1 MHNLNNK
8 SDQSA
13 IEILT
18 ENVGKSKKRGLPNIK
33 FILILF
39 PEDKLIFVWK
49 GLYFKDTCRENV
61 PSNNTKA
68 LTKSMDMDIW
78 IIGTK

>member
-1 MHNLNNK
+1 MHNLKNK

-39 PEDKLIFVWK
+39 PEDKFIFVWK
-49 GLYFKDTCRENV
+49 GLYFKDTCGENA
-61 PSNNTKA
+61 PSSN
-68 LTKSMDMDIW
+68 I
-78 IIGTK
+78 

>member
-18 ENVGKSKKRGLPNIK
+18 ENVGKSKERGLPNIK

-39 PEDKLIFVWK
+39 PEDKLIFV
-49 GLYFKDTCRENV
+49 
-61 PSNNTKA
+61 
-68 LTKSMDMDIW
+68 
-78 IIGTK
+78 